1 VVARDVRQPSQAARS
16 EPVLSGE
23 GRPLVTLGSR
33 KSLGNP
39 KALADCQIHPLP
51 GAGRADHP
59 RLWHY
64 PKASRP
70 FPLIVQHNGGPAVNG
85 MVSYDEMGQ
94 MLAAHGYM
102 VFHPEIRIPASCG
115 QRPFDAG

>member
-1 VVARDVRQPSQAARS
+1 
-16 EPVLSGE
+16 
-23 GRPLVTLGSR
+23 
-33 KSLGNP
+33 
-39 KALADCQIHPLP
+39 
-51 GAGRADHP
+51 
-59 RLWHY
+59 
-64 PKASRP
+64 
-70 FPLIVQHNGGPAVNG
+70 